1 MVHVIVE
8 NLNVLFVFVVD
19 VVVVQLQQI
28 HWQSIVAANQ
38 VCTCVCV
45 CVCVF
50 VSVVNGPPLSSLGFV
65 SSLSGRL
72 DGRDRGTFQIDQDL
86 AFR

>member
-19 VVVVQLQQI
+19 VVVIQLQQI

-45 CVCVF
+45 C

-72 DGRDRGTFQIDQDL
+72 DGRGRGTFQIDQDL

>member
-1 MVHVIVE
+1 MQTYMVHVIVE

-38 VCTCVCV
+38 VCTCVPVYVYV
-45 CVCVF
+45 CLCLW
-50 VSVVNGPPLSSLGFV
+50 SM
-65 SSLSGRL
+65 GR
-72 DGRDRGTFQIDQDL
+72 R
-86 AFR
+86 